1 MSQFFTSTNSGN
13 LPPSVATS
21 YVTDSGTAIPSGNI
35 LNIVTND
42 SNINNDNGIQSI
54 GSGNTV
60 TVRLTNRITGSITT
74 TDATPTTLLSVP
86 LGSTP
91 GVYIV
96 QGDITAYNTTDL
108 EGASYT
114 YVGAATTN
122 GVTAVE
128 IAIENKDL
136 FEQISMVASD
146 FTIAVSGNS
155 AFIEVVGL
163 VGKTINW
170 SALFTYRFVG

>member
-1 MSQFFTSTNSGN
+1 MSQFFQSVNSGD
-13 LPPSVATS
+13 LPPVVATS
-21 YVTDSGTAIPSGNI
+21 YVTDSGTAVPIANV
-35 LNIVTND
+35 LNVLT
-42 SNINNDNGIQSI
+42 SETNINNDNGIQST

-60 TVRLTNRITGSITT
+60 TIRLTNRITGTLTT

-86 LGSTP
+86 LGAIP

-96 QGDITAYNTTDL
+96 QGDITAYNLTDV

-122 GVTAVE
+122 GVTATE

-136 FEQISMVASD
+136 FEQLSMVATD
-146 FTIAVSGNS
+146 FSIGVTGNS
-155 AFIEVVGL
+155 AFIEVTGL
-163 VGKTINW
+163 VGKTIHW